1 MYSISA
7 YCLAQCACSLCI
19 FWIYPLSTTLLSF
32 FFFGLQAHSFADML
46 LWAFILSLTALAGV
60 LIGLFIGAFCDEKKS
75 AVIVLQVCLIILN
88 AGAGFL
94 VNTGEGANFII

>member
-1 MYSISA
+1 
-7 YCLAQCACSLCI
+7 
-19 FWIYPLSTTLLSF
+19 
-32 FFFGLQAHSFADML
+32 ML
-46 LWAFILSLTALAGV
+46 LWAFLLSLTALAGV

-94 VNTGEGANFII
+94 VNTGEGANFIIKFLSWISPVKYATEILMRRILKDEP